1 MNQKQIRY
9 VASSKQISED
19 NQQTLIWQNEVT
31 PIYLLGVSWND
42 IIGILSIMLAQALC
56 LLETTTYLIRLER
69 VFYSEWLS
77 IEECLFQEVWR
88 DWFSFS
94 S

>member
-1 MNQKQIRY
+1 MNQKQTRY

-56 LLETTTYLIRLER
+56 LLETTTHLIRLER

-77 IEECLFQEVWR
+77 IEEYLFQEVWR
-88 DWFSFS
+88 DWFSFLS
-94 S
+94 